1 MPPINQITADI
12 IDASIHIH
20 ADLGPGLFE
29 SADEELLTAELGRR
43 GLSVQRQLV
52 IPFEYRGTKIEF
64 GFRIDILVE
73 GRVPVELKCTER
85 PAPIHLRQLLT
96 YLRLMKLPVGL
107 LVNFGG
113 ERLIDGVQRI
123 VNGYVDEQ
131 VDHAETITL
140 RSQRRR
146 GHRENLCLCVLC
158 DLCFFA

>member
-12 IDASIHIH
+12 IDASIHLH

-29 SADEELLTAELGRR
+29 SAYEELLAAELTRR
-43 GLSVQRQLV
+43 GLCVQRQLV
-52 IPFEYRGTKIEF
+52 IPFEYRGTKIDF
-64 GFRIDILVE
+64 GFRLDLLVE

-85 PAPIHLRQLLT
+85 LAPIHQRQLLT

-123 VNGYVDEQ
+123 MNGYLNEY
-131 VDHAETITL
+131 ERL
-140 RSQRRR
+140 
-146 GHRENLCLCVLC
+146 E
-158 DLCFFA
+158 